1 MLRNLFHIQVT
12 VVAMGLRFQCL
23 PVLSERVRPAGY
35 QLLDRSAVAGTC
47 PAAGSRSLT
56 DRQESL
62 PETRNR
68 TSLNSI
74 LRPPVL
80 RSMAAAAAAFQNR
93 STTAPRR
100 PSM

>member
-47 PAAGSRSLT
+47 PAAGSGSLT
-56 DRQESL
+56 GRREFL
-62 PETRNR
+62 PEIRNR
-68 TSLNSI
+68 TNLNSI
-74 LRPPVL
+74 LHPPVL
-80 RSMAAAAAAFQNR
+80 RLMAAEAAAAFQCP
-93 STTAPRR
+93 STAPRQLLR
-100 PSM
+100 